1 MMIRQFSKI
10 TQSVR
15 TLKFQQASPVIS
27 SNGPSYFLLQHCYV
41 PYFRLDSPRFF
52 SQDRQ
57 NDSKSDD
64 SDQVPLSDI
73 PVSHIRNF
81 CIIAHVD
88 HGKSTLADRLLE
100 FTGAWSPSD
109 HKGQPGAGKTQQ
121 VLDKLQVE
129 QERGITVKAQTAS
142 LRYTHNDIE
151 YLLNLIDTPGHVD
164 FSNEVSRSLAVCQGV
179 ILLVDANE
187 GVQAQTVANFY
198 LAFTRELVV
207 IPVLNKCDLKGAD
220 PEWAA
225 GQLKNLFDIDPETV
239 LKISAKTGMGVDD
252 VLTAIVERLPPPQVD
267 RQAPCRALVFDGWFD
282 RYRGFLT
289 MLYIVDGAL
298 KVNDEICLTLPGD
311 EDAKMKKKYIVKG
324 LGVLQPKEEKTD
336 LLNAGQVGFMFCN
349 VRSAAEAQ
357 LGSTVHRS
365 KDEITPLTSF
375 PPAHPMV
382 YAGLYPIDQSQF
394 QALRVALEKLIIN
407 DSGVTLETESSAAL
421 GTGFRL
427 GFLGLLHMEVF
438 SQRLAQ
444 EFGTDTIATAPSVR
458 YKIRIAGE
466 KLIKK
471 YGGENIIVSNAAD
484 MPESNQI
491 KEMFEPVVNAT
502 IITPS
507 TYIGPIVRLC
517 CERRGRESSSP
528 TAIDDKR
535 VMLKYI
541 LPLNEVVMDFHDT
554 LKSLSSG
561 YASFDYEEYGYETS
575 MLSKVEILLNG
586 IPVQELSVIVHD
598 SKVRDEGRRLV
609 EKLCEIIPRE
619 QFAIAVQ
626 AYTKGKIIARGNIK
640 PYRKDVTAKLY
651 GGDITRRRKLLAR
664 QKEGKERLKMIAN
677 IGLPRDTFIK
687 LLKK

>member
-1 MMIRQFSKI
+1 MIRQFSKI
-10 TQSVR
+10 SQGVR
-15 TLKFQQASPVIS
+15 TLKFQQTNPIS
-27 SNGPSYFLLQHCYV
+27 SWNGLCYHPIQHCEI
-41 PYFRLDSPRFF
+41 PHLRFF
-52 SQDRQ
+52 SHDGPHY
-57 NDSKSDD
+57 SKSDD
-64 SDQVPLSDI
+64 PNEVPLSDI

-100 FTGAWSPSD
+100 FTGAWSPSE
-109 HKGQPGAGKTQQ
+109 HQGQPGAGKTQQ

-142 LRYTHNDIE
+142 LRYTHNNE
-151 YLLNLIDTPGHVD
+151 EFLLNLIDTPGHVD

-198 LAFTRELVV
+198 LAFTRELAV
-207 IPVLNKCDLKGAD
+207 IPVLNKCDLKAAD

-225 GQLKNLFDIDPETV
+225 GQLENLFDIDPKTV

-252 VLTAIVERLPPPQVD
+252 VLTAIVERIPPPQVD
-267 RQAPCRALVFDGWFD
+267 REAPCRALVFDGWFD
-282 RYRGFLT
+282 RFRGFLT
-289 MLYIVDGAL
+289 MLYVVDGSL
-298 KVNDEICLTLPGD
+298 KVNDEIYLTLPGELD
-311 EDAKMKKKYIVKG
+311 DKLKKKYIVKG
-324 LGVLQPKEEKTD
+324 LGLLQPMEEKTD

-349 VRSAAEAQ
+349 VRSASEAT
-357 LGSTVHRS
+357 LGSTVHRC
-365 KDEITPLTSF
+365 KDAVTPLTAF

-394 QALRVALEKLIIN
+394 QALRIALDKLLIN
-407 DSGVTLETESSAAL
+407 DSGVTMETETSAAL

-444 EFGTDTIATAPSVR
+444 EFGTETIATAPSVR
-458 YKIRIAGE
+458 YKMKIFGE
-466 KLIKK
+466 KSIKK
-471 YGGENIIVSNAAD
+471 YGGDTIVVSNAAD
-484 MPESNQI
+484 MPDGGII

-502 IITPS
+502 IITPDS
-507 TYIGPIVRLC
+507 YIGPIVKLC

-528 TAIDDKR
+528 TSIDSKR
-535 VMLKYI
+535 VMLRYI

-561 YASFDYEEYGYETS
+561 YASFDYEEHGYEPT
-575 MLSKVEILLNG
+575 MLSKVDILLNG

-598 SKVRDEGRRLV
+598 SKVREEGRRLV

-619 QFAIAVQ
+619 QFPIAVQ
-626 AYTKGKIIARGNIK
+626 SYTRGKIIARGNIK

-651 GGDITRRRKLLAR
+651 GGDVTRRRKLLAR
-664 QKEGKERLKMIAN
+664 QKEGKERLKMVAN